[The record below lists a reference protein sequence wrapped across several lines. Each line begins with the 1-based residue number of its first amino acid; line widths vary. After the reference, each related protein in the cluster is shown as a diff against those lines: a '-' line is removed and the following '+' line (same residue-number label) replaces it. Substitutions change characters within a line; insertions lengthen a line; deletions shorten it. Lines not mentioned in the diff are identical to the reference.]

1 MLPQR
6 LRTRSHVKLHAI
18 YFWRNARSA
27 AQRRALESDG
37 SIEIAEIGGCAT
49 LPEIQ
54 RYTEDAH
61 RCVLA
66 QRVRDREG
74 K

>member
-1 MLPQR
+1 
-6 LRTRSHVKLHAI
+6 
-18 YFWRNARSA
+18 